1 MTETVKEAAIRN
13 ADAIKAGNF
22 IQIMAD
28 ITPEAMAQMMQLGA
42 TAGAAAGVNAGT
54 AAAAGLSMTNLPTIT
69 GYELS
74 DPIAELDGSETIT
87 ATFTSPLGSLTI
99 ASTWKQVMGRWK
111 IAAVSNLTI
120 TPAAEA

>member
-1 MTETVKEAAIRN
+1 MTESVKEAAIRN

-42 TAGAAAGVNAGT
+42 TAGVNAGT

-69 GYELS
+69 GYELTE
-74 DPIAELDGSETIT
+74 PVAELDGSETIT

-99 ASTWKQVMGRWK
+99 ASSWKQVMGRWK

-120 TPAAEA
+120 TPATEA